1 MGGFQARPDRQPA
14 RLAGFTLVEM
24 LVVIAIIAVL
34 MGLLLPAVQSA
45 RESARRATCS
55 ANLRQLGLGVQHYV
69 AAMGT
74 FPYGGKE
81 DCSVLPLYKN
91 PTANPSNAADFMP
104 TVTRAAYNNRDDV
117 FPSRC
122 SDGQFKSA
130 VDPGG
135 PEEWAWG
142 FQILS
147 YIDAQ
152 TIADCNPI
160 NHPLA
165 EKASRTAQIAS
176 TPISVMYCPTRRPV
190 GVRRRTVGGSLNNS
204 GSGLAT
210 SDYAGCL
217 GTMFSSGS
225 TRPLPDPS
233 VDGLIV
239 RTFAVQVTPAR
250 AYDGLTNTI
259 LLGERQMN
267 PLRLSGDAATGS
279 QIPIDDNDTYYD
291 SGWGDWE
298 AVRGG
303 DLPPSPD
310 LQHPSIKNSTATA
323 SQVFGSSHPGGCGL
337 VMGDGSVRWVSFGVD
352 RDTFRLAA
360 CRDDVR
366 RNPGKIFDAGKL
378 E

>member
-1 MGGFQARPDRQPA
+1 MGGFLPAPSRKSARPR
-14 RLAGFTLVEM
+14 GFTLVEM

-34 MGLLLPAVQSA
+34 MGLLLPAVQAA
-45 RESARRATCS
+45 REAARRTTCT
-55 ANLRQLGLGVQHYV
+55 ANLRQLGLGVQHYI
-69 AAMGT
+69 AAIGM

-91 PTANPSNAADFMP
+91 PTANPNNASDFMP

-142 FQILS
+142 FQILP

-152 TIADCNPI
+152 TIADLNPV

-165 EKASRTAQIAS
+165 DKAARLSQIAS
-176 TPISVMYCPTRRPV
+176 SPIPAMYCPTRRPV
-190 GVRRRTVGGSLNNS
+190 GVRRRTVNGSTSNS

-250 AYDGLTNTI
+250 VFDGLTNTI
-259 LLGERQMN
+259 MLGERQMN
-267 PLRLSGDAATGS
+267 PLRLSGDVATGS

-303 DLPPSPD
+303 DLPPARD
-310 LQHPSIKNSTATA
+310 MQHPSIKNSTAAA
-323 SQVFGSSHPGGCGL
+323 SQVFGSSHATGCGI
-337 VMGDGSVRWVSFGVD
+337 VMGDGSVRWVSFEVD
-352 RDTFRLAA
+352 DDTFRLGA
-360 CRDDVR
+360 CRDDVH
-366 RNPGKIFDAGKL
+366 RNPGKVFDESKL
-378 E
+378 R

>member
-1 MGGFQARPDRQPA
+1 
-14 RLAGFTLVEM
+14 
-24 LVVIAIIAVL
+24 
-34 MGLLLPAVQSA
+34 
-45 RESARRATCS
+45 
-55 ANLRQLGLGVQHYV
+55 
-69 AAMGT
+69 
-74 FPYGGKE
+74 
-81 DCSVLPLYKN
+81 
-91 PTANPSNAADFMP
+91 
-104 TVTRAAYNNRDDV
+104 
-117 FPSRC
+117 
-122 SDGQFKSA
+122 
-130 VDPGG
+130 
-135 PEEWAWG
+135 
-142 FQILS
+142 
-147 YIDAQ
+147 
-152 TIADCNPI
+152 
-160 NHPLA
+160 
-165 EKASRTAQIAS
+165 
-176 TPISVMYCPTRRPV
+176 
-190 GVRRRTVGGSLNNS
+190 
-204 GSGLAT
+204 
-210 SDYAGCL
+210 
-217 GTMFSSGS
+217 MFSSGS

-323 SQVFGSSHPGGCGL
+323 SQVFGSSHPGGCGI